1 EVSDTAPP
9 DAQVLQTEAPAAA
22 PQEAAP
28 VVVTEAEPPPE
39 DAPQLAPTTSIR
51 PQARPAR
58 PVPTE
63 TPPEDAP
70 DAEADAIA
78 AALAE
83 ATTTEDAPQ
92 ADTGAAA
99 ANIPQG
105 PPMSGGE
112 VEGLRIAINRCWVTS
127 TLSTEAMNTTVT
139 LRVEMSEDGKPTA
152 IEMTN
157 FEGGSRSAADRAF
170 EAGRRAVIR
179 CAGSTGYDLPP
190 EKYGQWNVLN
200 LIFDPNGMR
209 LR

>member
-1 EVSDTAPP
+1 VRQAAPAPP
-9 DAQVLQTEAPAAA
+9 DV
-22 PQEAAP
+22 
-28 VVVTEAEPPPE
+28 
-39 DAPQLAPTTSIR
+39 
-51 PQARPAR
+51 
-58 PVPTE
+58 
-63 TPPEDAP
+63 
-70 DAEADAIA
+70 EADAIA

-83 ATTTEDAPQ
+83 ATADAPP
-92 ADTGAAA
+92 AATA
-99 ANIPQG
+99 SAPANIPQG

-139 LRVEMSEDGKPTA
+139 LRVLMSEDGKPTS

-157 FEGGSRSAADRAF
+157 FEGGSRQAADRAF

-179 CAGSTGYDLPP
+179 CAGSEGYDLPP
-190 EKYGQWNVLN
+190 EKYGQWQVLN